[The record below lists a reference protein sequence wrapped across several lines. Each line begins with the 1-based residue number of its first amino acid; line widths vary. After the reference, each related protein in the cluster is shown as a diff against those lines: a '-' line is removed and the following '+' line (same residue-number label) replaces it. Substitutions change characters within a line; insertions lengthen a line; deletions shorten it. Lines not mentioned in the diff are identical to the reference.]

1 MSRSGSPTGYLDQ
14 PEKRHASRRT
24 AHSVGAKLSVDGHA
38 SASQTDSELSKAE
51 SLLGMS
57 GGNGMATQA
66 LSKLMIDPRASRWI
80 SAWDAIT
87 GTALMFVAL
96 VTPIE
101 VGFLEPTASWL
112 DPLFL
117 VNQVIN
123 AVFVVDLVLQFFLM
137 VPITDAF
144 GTRWVSNPGR
154 IAKHYM
160 RGWFGVDLLSIAVSA
175 VDYVSLG
182 NVFEADSQES
192 LDNLRT
198 LRILR
203 ALRLV
208 KLSKLLTGQ
217 RIIKRWETKVAI
229 NYSAISLLKC
239 LVGTLLLSHW
249 FACLWGL
256 QASFAESKINT
267 WLGGYDLCTL
277 APDGVTEVCKGAGYR
292 YSAAIYWAVMTMTS
306 IGYGD
311 ISATPGNIAEHVICT
326 AIMAFGA
333 MFWGMVLGT
342 IVSNLSSLDPDGDKF
357 AQTMSELNMMM
368 MREDLPNDMRV
379 RLREYFQQTVHVR
392 FTQQRSELLRNM
404 SPSLRT
410 EVVWLCN
417 REWLSK
423 IWFLKGASLPFLVQL
438 SLKLTAQVF
447 APGEVA
453 PRGRMYI
460 VHRGVALYGGKVYG
474 GGRVWGEDVILTSE
488 HLQKEFSARAL
499 CARELEPEAGPALT
513 AACTTDRARVRVHI
527 PLSIPPARLGMPCSL
542 RAARVTSHAGAMI
555 FLSVFS
561 LSREDLE
568 DVCSLFP
575 VEWQRIRRAAIT
587 LATRRAFVAE
597 AHKRTESK
605 AKGGHGDGKVLL
617 RVMADADDSSMGQT
631 GSEARDAGDA
641 EVRQAFTFVPVGGS
655 RANGRATS
663 TSPHSPDGY
672 ASPQASLPARRTP
685 ESHGSIWPMR
695 KPTPS
700 SKPLAFGSSGE
711 APAGFESNEASEL
724 RPLVNAV
731 LANSKL
737 LAEQMEA
744 YEDAQVVLERTLNHQ
759 CTALTSISEDVHRL
773 RQQVAGNTLSDVLA
787 KLSLKA

>member
-1 MSRSGSPTGYLDQ
+1 MSRPVSPV
-14 PEKRHASRRT
+14 PVEEKRRTVSRRT
-24 AHSVGAKLSVDGHA
+24 AHSVQKNAKFRLNERA
-38 SASQTDSELSKAE
+38 SAEAERTELKDARVV
-51 SLLGMS
+51 LGMS
-57 GGNGMATQA
+57 KGSGRM
-66 LSKLMIDPRASRWI
+66 SKLIIDPRVTRWI
-80 SAWDAIT
+80 SAWDVAT

-96 VTPIE
+96 ITPIE
-101 VGFLEPTASWL
+101 VGFLDPSTTWL

-117 VNQVIN
+117 INQVIN
-123 AVFVVDLVLQFFLM
+123 LVFVLDLVLQFFLM

-144 GTRWVSNPGR
+144 GTRWVSDSR
-154 IAKHYM
+154 VIARHYLA
-160 RGWFGVDLLSIAVSA
+160 GWFGIDLLSIAVSA
-175 VDYVSLG
+175 VDYISLSNIFG
-182 NVFEADSQES
+182 GENQES

-198 LRILR
+198 LRVLR

-217 RIIKRWETKVAI
+217 RIIKRWETKVAM

-249 FACLWGL
+249 FACVWGL
-256 QASFAESKINT
+256 QASFAVSKIDT

-277 APDGVTEVCKGAGYR
+277 EADGVTEVCKGAGYK

-311 ISATPGNIAEHVICT
+311 ISATPGNIAEHLICT

-333 MFWGMVLGT
+333 MSWGMVLGT

-368 MREDLPNDMRV
+368 LREDLPNEMRI

-392 FTQQRSELLRNM
+392 FTQQRSELLSTM

-410 EVVWLCN
+410 EVVWQCN
-417 REWLSK
+417 REWLSR
-423 IWFLKGASLPFLVQL
+423 IWFLKGASVPFLVQL

-488 HLQKEFSARAL
+488 HLQKEFSARA
-499 CARELEPEAGPALT
+499 
-513 AACTTDRARVRVHI
+513 
-527 PLSIPPARLGMPCSL
+527 
-542 RAARVTSHAGAMI
+542 MI

-561 LSREDLE
+561 LSRDDLE

-575 VEWQRIRRAAIT
+575 VEWLRIRRAAIQ

-597 AHKRTESK
+597 AHRRVD
-605 AKGGHGDGKVLL
+605 AKVGSTTAGTGKQGRSDGGAWLAAKETIVKGMPVD
-617 RVMADADDSSMGQT
+617 DADD
-631 GSEARDAGDA
+631 
-641 EVRQAFTFVPVGGS
+641 EVRETFQYMPADRR
-655 RANGRATS
+655 RANGRPPS
-663 TSPHSPDGY
+663 NGRSPSPGSSLISDPPRVTPEPRGGHLSPSIHSAAS
-672 ASPQASLPARRTP
+672 ASPMSL
-685 ESHGSIWPMR
+685 IF
-695 KPTPS
+695 PTRGD
-700 SKPLAFGSSGE
+700 PLLGQQGLLWSGAAE
-711 APAGFESNEASEL
+711 APEPDSGAESSEL
-724 RPLVNAV
+724 RPLVEAI
-731 LANSKL
+731 LTNSRR

-744 YEDAQVVLERTLNHQ
+744 YEEAQTVIERTLNHQ
-759 CTALTSISEDVHRL
+759 CTDLAAIADDVQRL
-773 RQQVAGNTLSDVLA
+773 RQQVAGNALSGVFA
-787 KLSLKA
+787 KLRA